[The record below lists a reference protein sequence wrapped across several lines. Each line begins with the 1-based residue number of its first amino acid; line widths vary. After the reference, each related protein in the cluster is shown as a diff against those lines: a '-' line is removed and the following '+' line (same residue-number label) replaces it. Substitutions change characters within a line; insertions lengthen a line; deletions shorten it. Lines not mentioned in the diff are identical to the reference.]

1 MQNFCMLIEFSV
13 SNFRSFRE
21 KQTLSMVAAPKLTKE
36 PNTFA
41 VNVDGE
47 SLPRLLKVAAIY
59 GPNASGKSN
68 LVRAIDAVRALAG
81 REPMANPT
89 PLTVSAF
96 RFDPDLRDEPSRFEI
111 HFVESGVR
119 YRMDVAATQ
128 SHIVE
133 ERLTTFSGGEPQL
146 LFERTRTG
154 DAENYI
160 FGDALEGGT
169 DLHKIWQ
176 KATSPNTLFLSRAVA
191 NSSQELQQ
199 LRHPFRWLSHGLIV
213 VQGDMNAWQKSVR
226 SLLERH
232 KSIRGDVA
240 RLLREVD
247 VPVSQIRTEAIQQD
261 DAVGE
266 AQPRGLEAA
275 AVSRRRTTLTH
286 ETALGSAE
294 FDFQE
299 ESEGTK
305 NLIGFSLPWGLLEN
319 DIDIFRTNALV
330 VDEFDSSL
338 HPSIVAAL
346 VKRHLERDDP
356 KQLIFTTHDTHLMDA
371 KLLRRDQFWLTE
383 RDANGATQ
391 LRSIHEYKGRE
402 GEDVEKRYYEG
413 RYRGLPNLRSAS

>member
-1 MQNFCMLIEFSV
+1 MLIEFSV

-41 VNVDGE
+41 VTVAGE

-68 LVRAIDAVRALAG
+68 LVGAIDAVRALA
-81 REPMANPT
+81 RHEPTANPT
-89 PLTVSAF
+89 PLPVSAF
-96 RFDPDLRDEPSRFEI
+96 RFDPDLRAEPSRFQI
-111 HFVESGVR
+111 HFVESGAR
-119 YRMDVAATQ
+119 YRLDVAATQ

-133 ERLTTFSGGEPQL
+133 ERLTIFSDGEPQL
-146 LFERTRTG
+146 LFERVRNG
-154 DAENYI
+154 DAENYV

-169 DLHKIWQ
+169 ELHKIWQ

-199 LRHPFRWLSHGLIV
+199 LRRPFRWLSDGLV
-213 VQGDMNAWQKSVR
+213 VVRDDMNAWQKSVR

-232 KSIRGDVA
+232 ESIRGDVV
-240 RLLREVD
+240 RLLQEVD
-247 VPVSQIRTEAIQQD
+247 VPVSQIRTEPIQQAD
-261 DAVGE
+261 TAGE
-266 AQPRGLEAA
+266 TQPRGLGAA
-275 AVSRRRTTLTH
+275 TMSRRKTTLTH

-305 NLIGFSLPWGLLEN
+305 NLIGFSLPWGLLQN
-319 DIDIFRTNALV
+319 DIDIFRTDALV

-402 GEDVEKRYYEG
+402 GEDIEKRYYEG
-413 RYRGLPNLRSAS
+413 RYRGLPNLRSVS